1 MAKQIT
7 PKFSMYC
14 FIVSVSQDLG
24 MANLMLVW
32 LTVFH
37 QLSVIVSFGWPE
49 FEGVPGPGSPLT
61 KERKRSRRE
70 GS

>member
-37 QLSVIVSFGWPE
+37 QLSVIVSFGSPV
-49 FEGVPGPGSPLT
+49 FEGLPGPGSPL
-61 KERKRSRRE
+61 SR
-70 GS
+70 